1 MSRDRSSSATHD
13 KLDEPKKRNIEWK
26 QEATEYHTHYT
37 LFIKLIDNTK
47 DPWKQPKAWI
57 LEPNCLDSNS
67 SFVTHWHVILGKTL
81 NLCVCFLICEMEM
94 TKTCKVLATVDML
107 KGRNTG
113 RRGRV
118 SSLLS
123 LRWTVGA
130 CVLKLH
136 VHMYVST
143 YQYFFKHK
151 GMGSIHGLGI
161 SPGAGMATHSDILDW
176 KFHGQRSL
184 VGYIP
189 CGCGVGHDW
198 AGMHIVDGQCWFSF
212 RCTAKCSVIPVL
224 FQVLFPYRLLQ
235 NIEQSSLCYSLGPC
249 WLSILYQYSTFKQ
262 VWTVQGSVYS
272 GSRIR
277 LQVKD
282 GSSLS
287 DHIPGSQP
295 VTPWFHPVSEHAGDR
310 SFFTLLG
317 VLSQQ
322 FPNHNLH
329 TV

>member
-67 SFVTHWHVILGKTL
+67 SFVTHWHVILGKML

-151 GMGSIHGLGI
+151 GM
-161 SPGAGMATHSDILDW
+161 W
-176 KFHGQRSL
+176 SL
-184 VGYIP
+184 
-189 CGCGVGHDW
+189 
-198 AGMHIVDGQCWFSF
+198 
-212 RCTAKCSVIPVL
+212 
-224 FQVLFPYRLLQ
+224 RLLP
-235 NIEQSSLCYSLGPC
+235 SLTWSLILEPEYTEPCTVHTCLNVEYWYKIDNQQGP
-249 WLSILYQYSTFKQ
+249 
-262 VWTVQGSVYS
+262 
-272 GSRIR
+272 
-277 LQVKD
+277 
-282 GSSLS
+282 
-287 DHIPGSQP
+287 
-295 VTPWFHPVSEHAGDR
+295 SE
-310 SFFTLLG
+310 
-317 VLSQQ
+317 
-322 FPNHNLH
+322 
-329 TV
+329 

>member
-130 CVLKLH
+130 CVLKLY

-184 VGYIP
+184 VGYSP
-189 CGCGVGHDW
+189 CGRRESDTTEHKFCWKPLDHIWLQQLRTPWCLLHFSQVADNWFILCAGCGSGT
-198 AGMHIVDGQCWFSF
+198 AG
-212 RCTAKCSVIPVL
+212 SVHQAVWRKTGLQRAPKLGGIREWQAENQVCDHSGCYRPWPGVL
-224 FQVLFPYRLLQ
+224 FL
-235 NIEQSSLCYSLGPC
+235 S
-249 WLSILYQYSTFKQ
+249 LSIQSL
-262 VWTVQGSVYS
+262 VQ
-272 GSRIR
+272 
-277 LQVKD
+277 
-282 GSSLS
+282 
-287 DHIPGSQP
+287 
-295 VTPWFHPVSEHAGDR
+295 
-310 SFFTLLG
+310 FTL
-317 VLSQQ
+317 V
-322 FPNHNLH
+322 
-329 TV
+329 